1 MQIRS
6 GWHTVVCRRPAAE
19 MEYTLDE
26 LVTVCVARQ
35 VRDGD
40 LLAQGLSTPLIAA
53 GYLLALRSH
62 APDLLFASAI
72 GQSICRTSVPLGLAS
87 VEGLWLNLALMRT
100 GFVEAVVDWMPR
112 LRPKE
117 WFRPGQVDARGNF
130 NNIAFGRTHD
140 HPRLRLPGTGGIP
153 DVTCFLTSIY
163 LYVPRHSRIAFAE
176 RIDFC
181 SGMGHVPARRR
192 GSGPCYLVSDLGQFD
207 FFGGQMRLT
216 HTHPGQTVESI
227 QAKTGFELA
236 VASPLRETEAPTD
249 EELRLLRTEVDPL
262 GVRRL
267 EFLSGP
273 ERKRLLTSLLRRELE
288 AARSA

>member
-1 MQIRS
+1 
-6 GWHTVVCRRPAAE
+6 
-19 MEYTLDE
+19 MEHTLDE
-26 LVTVCVARQ
+26 LLTVCVARQ

-53 GYLLALRSH
+53 GYLLALRTH
-62 APDLLFASAI
+62 APNLLFASAI
-72 GQSICRTSVPLGLAS
+72 GQSICRTGAPLGLAG
-87 VEGLWLNLALMRT
+87 VEGLWLDLALMRT

-117 WFRPGQVDARGNF
+117 WFRPGQVDAQGNF
-130 NNIAFGRTHD
+130 NNVAFGRSHD
-140 HPRLRLPGTGGIP
+140 RPRLRLPGTGGIP
-153 DVTCFLTSIY
+153 DVTCFLTATY
-163 LYVPRHSRIAFAE
+163 LYVPRHTRSVFAE

-181 SGMGHVPARRR
+181 SGLGHVPDRRK
-192 GSGPCYLVSDLGQFD
+192 GAGPCYLVTDLGQFD
-207 FFGGQMRLT
+207 FFGGRMRLT
-216 HTHPGQTVESI
+216 HAHPGQTTQSI

-236 VASPLRETEAPTD
+236 VASPLWETEAPTD

-273 ERKRLLTSLLRRELE
+273 ERKRLLTSLLRLELE
-288 AARSA
+288 RARPA